1 MATTSEAARAIPGAR
16 KVAVNKTDQ
25 VPCSH
30 GGSILVEGDKTANKI
45 TRYMACRRLV
55 SAKEK
60 RKIEK
65 VEGEGWRQREGAAAI
80 LEGKQGSP
88 HQEDDI

>member
-1 MATTSEAARAIPGAR
+1 MTGLFINIFIYSTNTYVMPTTPEAASATPGAR

-45 TRYMACRRLV
+45 IN
-55 SAKEK
+55 
-60 RKIEK
+60 KIHGMSE
-65 VEGEGWRQREGAAAI
+65 A
-80 LEGKQGSP
+80 GKC
-88 HQEDDI
+88 